1 MILQRLFRVA
11 GWILLAGILIYLI
24 ALGVLCIRESGIPKD
39 PAGMMYDAIVVL
51 GAQVTPEGIP
61 SLQLQS
67 RLDAARQAW
76 NLHPV
81 PVVLCGAQGKNEP
94 DTEAAVMKAYLTAS
108 GIPEA
113 QIRMDTESF
122 NTRQNLNNAGKLLS
136 DLQPGSV
143 ILLVTSDYHAP
154 RAAAM
159 ARDAG
164 WNVRAL
170 GSPCKPEYWLKN
182 HLRETLA
189 WFKYWGMKYFSLPL
203 DP

>member
-1 MILQRLFRVA
+1 MILHRLFRIA
-11 GWILLAGILIYLI
+11 GWILFAGILIYLI
-24 ALGVLCIRESGIPKD
+24 ALGILCIRESGIPKN
-39 PAGMMYDAIVVL
+39 PAGLNYDAIVVL
-51 GAQVTPEGIP
+51 GAQVTPEGVP

-76 NLHPV
+76 DLHPV
-81 PVVLCGAQGKNEP
+81 PIVVCGAQGNNEP
-94 DTEAAVMKAYLTAS
+94 ETEAAVMKAYLTAA
-108 GIPEA
+108 GIPEDRI
-113 QIRMDTESF
+113 QMDADSF
-122 NTRQNLNNAGKLLS
+122 NTRQNLKNAEKLLS
-136 DLQPGSV
+136 DLRPEAV

-154 RAAAM
+154 RAVAM

-164 WNVRAL
+164 WNVQAL

-189 WFKYWGMKYFSLPL
+189 WFKYWGMKYLSLPL